1 MDRRLFL
8 SIAAASACGP
18 RHTTRLPVRLAVG
31 GAAQLVYMP
40 VTLCR
45 QLGFFEAEGLDVEFQ
60 DFPGGAKALQA
71 MLGGSADVVSGFYD
85 HTIQMAAD
93 GRQMVAF
100 VNVLR
105 YPGLALVVSPK
116 ARKPITRIDDFA
128 GVTAGV
134 TAPGSSTHF
143 FLTYLMA
150 KRNVAPEAVSVVG
163 IGHGPAA
170 LAAVASGQVDVGV
183 LTDPALSELQ
193 RRAPETKILADT
205 RVAEGVREIF
215 GVDEYPASVLY
226 SSAAWLKANGET
238 AQRLAKAMKRTLAW
252 MAGHTSDQ
260 IVDRLPPAYLGSD
273 RTLYRDALEASL
285 GIYNPNGILSADGA
299 QAVRKVLGYSLPKVK
314 EAQIDLAGTF
324 TNEFVAEF

>member
-8 SIAAASACGP
+8 SIAAISACGP

-45 QLGFFEAEGLDVEFQ
+45 QLGHFEEEGLDVEFQ
-60 DFPGGAKALQA
+60 DFAGGAKALQA
-71 MLGGSADVVSGFYD
+71 LLGGSADVVSGFYD

-93 GRQMVAF
+93 GRKLVAF

-105 YPGLALVVSPK
+105 YPGLVLVVSPK
-116 ARKPITRIDDFA
+116 TRKPISRVDDLT
-128 GVTAGV
+128 GTTAGV

-143 FLTYLMA
+143 FLNYLMA
-150 KRNVAPEAVSVVG
+150 KRNVAAESVSVVG

-170 LAAVASGQVDVGV
+170 LAAVESGQVDVGV
-183 LTDPALSELQ
+183 LTDPALSQLQ
-193 RRAPETKILADT
+193 LRSQGVRILADT
-205 RVAEGVREIF
+205 RLVEGVREIF
-215 GVDEYPASVLY
+215 GVEEYPASVLY
-226 SSAAWLKANGET
+226 AGDAWLKSNGEA

-260 IVDRLPPAYLGSD
+260 IVDRLPAGHIGSD
-273 RTLYRDALEASL
+273 RALYRDALEASL
-285 GIYNPNGILSADGA
+285 GIYNPNGILSAEGA
-299 QAVRKVLGYSLPKVK
+299 QAVRKVLGYSLPKVR
-314 EAQIDLAGTF
+314 ESQIDLAATF
-324 TNEFVAEF
+324 TNEFVTEF